1 MFKYFLSLIMTTVL
15 LQDLNAQEDKFQW
28 LEEVEGQRALEFV
41 NQQNKLSAEKLMKLP
56 SYQPVYEKSLEI
68 LNSTDK
74 IAYPSILGNHVYNFW
89 KDKDHVRGIWRRCLL
104 SDYVAGKPSW
114 ETLIDIDQLSQQ
126 DNEKWVFKQA
136 NGLHPTYDRF
146 LIHLS
151 KGGGDAIVVKEFVV
165 TKKQFVDNGFFVP
178 ESKGGADFLD
188 MNTVVVSSDFGAGTM
203 TSSGY
208 PRQTR
213 IWKRGTALKDAQ
225 LIHEA
230 ASTDIGAWGGTM
242 RDGDQRYTYINQW
255 MTTFSSNKVF
265 WIDGKITVLDIPQDT
280 DFKGILSK
288 QAIVQLRSDWTV
300 DGKKYVTGSLLSLD
314 FPALLKG
321 QKKVSVILVPDAN
334 SSISDVS
341 ITKNF
346 LLVNTLT
353 NVTGQLHAYAFN
365 NGTWQSKKVPVPELG
380 TVSVDAVDEASD
392 QYFFTFANFITPPTL
407 YSANA
412 ATASI
417 QKVKSLPAY
426 FDASKYEVKQ
436 YKAKSKDGTM
446 VPYFVVASKQVKAD
460 GTNPTLIYAYGG
472 FEISQTPSYIS
483 VYGTAWLDKGGVY
496 VLANIRGGG
505 EFGPQWHQQ
514 GLLEKR
520 QNVYDDFYAVS
531 EDLIAKK
538 LTSPK
543 HLGIYG
549 GSNGGLLVGVAFTQR
564 PDLYNAV
571 VCAVPLLDMY
581 RYNKLLAGA
590 SWMGEYGNPDKPED
604 WAFIQK
610 YSPYQNLKAGV
621 KYPEVFFYTSTKD
634 DRVHPGHARK
644 MAAKMI
650 DMGYPVLYYE
660 NTEGGHAGSSTNEQ
674 RAKLNG
680 MMFSYL
686 LQQLK

>member
-1 MFKYFLSLIMTTVL
+1 MTTVL
-15 LQDLNAQEDKFQW
+15 LQDLSAQEDKFQW

-104 SDYVAGKPSW
+104 TEYIAGKPNW
-114 ETLIDIDQLSQQ
+114 ETLLDIDQLSQK
-126 DNEKWVFKQA
+126 DNEKWVFKSA
-136 NGLHPTYDRF
+136 SGLHPTYDRF
-146 LIHLS
+146 LVHLS
-151 KGGGDAIVVKEFVV
+151 KGGGDAIVVKEFDVA
-165 TKKQFVDNGFFVP
+165 KKQFLDNGFYVP
-178 ESKGGADFLD
+178 EAKGGADYLD
-188 MNTVVVSSDFGAGTM
+188 LNTVVVSSDFGPGTL
-203 TSSGY
+203 TTSGY
-208 PRQTR
+208 PKQTK

-225 LIHEA
+225 LIYEI

-242 RDGDQRYTYINQW
+242 RDGDKRYTYINQW
-255 MTTFSSNKVF
+255 LTTFSSNKVY

-280 DFKGILSK
+280 DFRGILSK

-300 DGKKYVTGSLLSLD
+300 EGKKYVTGSLLSLD

-321 QKKVSVILVPDAN
+321 QKKVSVILVPDAS
-334 SSISDVS
+334 SSIADVS
-341 ITKNF
+341 ITKNV

-353 NVTGQLHAYAFN
+353 NVTGQLHAYTFHS
-365 NGTWQSKKVPVPELG
+365 GTWQSKKVPVPELG

-446 VPYFVVASKQVKAD
+446 VPYFVVASKQVKLD
-460 GTNPTLIYAYGG
+460 GSNPTLIYAYGG
-472 FEISQTPSYIS
+472 FENSQTPSYIS
-483 VYGTAWLDKGGVY
+483 IYGTSWLDKGGVY

-610 YSPYQNLKAGV
+610 YSPYQNLKPGM

-660 NTEGGHAGSSTNEQ
+660 NMEGGHAGSSTNEQ

-686 LQQLK
+686 LAKLK